1 MNKITYLQAGIIAV
15 LTLTIGVLMGLFLDF
30 PKTKTDELVGSIGKV
45 DRFRNVQITEGDILL
60 RNELV
65 SDTAKRKQY
74 EKYLLYY
81 YYQSLKTSTDVDQ
94 VIKKAPSVKEFNDV
108 YYPYAAALNNF
119 KDYLESARAD
129 ILNALNL
136 VLLLDKNE
144 NAPIIH
150 ALNLAQNAISRI
162 KNHDAVLLNYLNAME
177 SFIGAHPDQSY
188 PELVD
193 AHDIL
198 TLNMMQSAILTQ
210 NKPMLT
216 YFEKKKLLNQKEGI
230 NELVAEAQ
238 FKSFFEDR
246 FALDAQMIGVLDTE
260 QLKYSVSVVEQLNT
274 IIWTDMSELNDLEEL
289 QSVILLNN
297 DKLKSVVGSADFLG
311 IEFPI
316 II

>member
-1 MNKITYLQAGIIAV
+1 MKKITTTQTGLIAFV
-15 LTLTIGVLMGLFLDF
+15 ALVVGFLIGFSI
-30 PKTKTDELVGSIGKV
+30 KTDRPSTDDLAGSIGKV

-65 SDTAKRKQY
+65 SDTTKRKQY

-81 YYQSLKTSTDVDQ
+81 YYQSLKTSSDVQQ
-94 VIKKAPSVKEFNDV
+94 VLNKAPLVKEFNDV
-108 YYPYAAALNNF
+108 YYPYAAAINNF
-119 KDYLESARAD
+119 NNYLESARAD

-136 VLLLDKNE
+136 VLSLDKNE

-177 SFIGAHPDQSY
+177 TFIESHPDQSY

-210 NKPMLT
+210 NKPLLT

-246 FALDAQMIGVLDTE
+246 FALDAEIIGVTDIE
-260 QLKYSVSVVEQLNT
+260 QLKFSISVAVQLGT
-274 IIWTDMSELNDLEEL
+274 IYLTDMSELNNLNDL
-289 QSVILLNN
+289 QVVILLNN
-297 DKLKSVVGSADFLG
+297 EKLKSIVGPVEFLG
-311 IEFPI
+311 IDFPI
-316 II
+316 NI